1 MSATARPALPRLLP
15 GPVTLRWL
23 VLGLVVLAWEAAP
36 RLGWVPPV
44 ILAPPSAALLAGI
57 ADFGTF
63 ARALAFTLGEIAVAL
78 LIAYGLGG
86 VVGLVVGATP
96 LLRAALLPLLSSVYA
111 VPFIVIYPVL
121 TAWLGIGPASK
132 VWFAGFYGF
141 FPVVLAT
148 AAGVQLVD
156 QRLVLM
162 ARANGASRTQMAIEV
177 IIPAA
182 LPAVVS
188 GLRIGGALTT
198 IGVVVAEMLA
208 ATDGIGFL
216 ITQNRTMFRT
226 PEVYFGI
233 LLVLALAGTL
243 DTIIGR
249 IERRASRWRPQPEGI
264 GHG

>member
-1 MSATARPALPRLLP
+1 VT
-15 GPVTLRWL
+15 PVTLRW
-23 VLGLVVLAWEAAP
+23 VVLAAIVLLWEAAP

-44 ILAPPSAALLAGI
+44 ILATPSATLVAGFED
-57 ADFGTF
+57 AGVF
-63 ARALAFTLGEIAVAL
+63 ARALLFTLGEIAAAL
-78 LIAYGLGG
+78 TIAYGLGG
-86 VVGLVVGATP
+86 LAGVVIGASP
-96 LLRAALLPLLSSVYA
+96 LLRRALLPLVSSVYA
-111 VPFIVIYPVL
+111 IPFVVMYPVM

-141 FPVVLAT
+141 FPVVLSV

-156 QRLVLM
+156 RNLVLM
-162 ARANGASRTQMAIEV
+162 ARAAGANRTQMAFEV
-177 IIPAA
+177 LLPAA
-182 LPAVVS
+182 LPAIIS

-233 LLVLALAGTL
+233 LLVLLLAGTL
-243 DTIIGR
+243 DTLIGR
-249 IERRASRWRPQPEGI
+249 LERRAASWRPLREGERYNA
-264 GHG
+264 

>member
-1 MSATARPALPRLLP
+1 MKPPI

-23 VLGLVVLAWEAAP
+23 VLGVIVVLWEAAP

-44 ILAPPSAALLAGI
+44 ILATPSATLIAGVEE
-57 ADFGTF
+57 ADIF
-63 ARALAFTLGEIAVAL
+63 ARALMFTLTEITLAL
-78 LIAYGLGG
+78 AISYGLGG
-86 VVGLVVGATP
+86 LAGVVIGASP
-96 LLRAALLPLLSSVYA
+96 LLRRALLPLLSSVYA
-111 VPFIVIYPVL
+111 IPFVVIYPVM

-141 FPVVLAT
+141 FPVVLSV

-156 QRLVLM
+156 RNLVLM
-162 ARANGASRTQMAIEV
+162 ARAAGASRSQMATEV
-177 IIPAA
+177 LLPAA
-182 LPAVVS
+182 LPAIVS

-233 LLVLALAGTL
+233 LLVLCLAGAL
-243 DTIIGR
+243 DTLIGLL
-249 IERRASRWRPQPEGI
+249 ERRAARWRPLREGEI
-264 GHG
+264 RHV